1 MCLAVFVVLPSLK
14 SWLARWYSALRSS
27 KQIKLADV
35 ALELRDIS
43 VPEVATVTPFAVGW
57 STFPRFWWR
66 TFFRFSNNAEPRQ
79 FDSLKQ
85 GFSTSLFLPR
95 SGSIYF
101 VECVFSLKNGNCHT
115 VSLGTEHTLFLE
127 QSCPKKWRL
136 S

>member
-1 MCLAVFVVLPSLK
+1 MCPAVFVVLPSLK

-27 KQIKLADV
+27 KQIKVADV

-57 STFPRFWWR
+57 STFPRFWWWR

-85 GFSTSLFLPR
+85 GFQRHFFFPDPDQ
-95 SGSIYF
+95 SILWNVCF
-101 VECVFSLKNGNCHT
+101 
-115 VSLGTEHTLFLE
+115 
-127 QSCPKKWRL
+127 P
-136 S
+136 